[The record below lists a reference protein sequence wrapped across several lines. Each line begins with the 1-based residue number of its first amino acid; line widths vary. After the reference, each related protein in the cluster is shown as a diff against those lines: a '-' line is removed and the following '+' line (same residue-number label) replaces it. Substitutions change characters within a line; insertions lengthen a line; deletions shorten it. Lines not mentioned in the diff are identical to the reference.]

1 MIDGQEHGE
10 LKKSYQLKLEQA
22 RREGEEIRKKMNRAA
37 EEAAKEKRRWE
48 QFERY
53 GSITEVDRAM
63 AVVLID
69 RIFIYRN
76 KAVKIIFNDKF

>member
-1 MIDGQEHGE
+1 
-10 LKKSYQLKLEQA
+10 
-22 RREGEEIRKKMNRAA
+22 MNRAA

-53 GSITEVDRAM
+53 GSITELDREM
-63 AVVLID
+63 AVFLID